1 MACPYPRRLN
11 FLSSLPMKIQRLP
24 LAAAE
29 GHVLLHNIIRGDGPP
44 AGGVQRGGA
53 RGAGR
58 RVLRKGVR
66 LTAAHLDQLR
76 ALGVESV
83 EVALPTANP
92 ADPDVWEDEAARQIS
107 EALHAEHV
115 GAKKGVGGRVNFFAD
130 APSVFFADA
139 ERLLALNRLPGVTL
153 ATAPQHAVFPPGL
166 FAAAASTSPR
176 ARQVATLKIIPYA
189 IPQSVLDQAVALVSQ
204 PAPLWLLRPLFARRA
219 ALLVVGDP
227 AGHARL
233 RAQFEPPT
241 RDRLRALGSELVHLA
256 YAAQDEAAVAGATA
270 RLSSDYDFLII
281 VGQTSIMDVDD
292 LIPRA
297 LRRAGAAVT
306 VNGAPVDPGNL
317 LVVAFAG
324 NGTPVLCA
332 PGCARSP
339 ARNVVDS
346 VLPRLLVGERL
357 SDEEVAAL
365 GLGGLLV

>member
-1 MACPYPRRLN
+1 
-11 FLSSLPMKIQRLP
+11 MKIQRLP

-29 GHVLLHNIIRGDGPP
+29 GHVLLHNIVRGDSLPDGNLES
-44 AGGVQRGGA
+44 GSVH
-53 RGAGR
+53 GAGR

-76 ALGVESV
+76 ALGIESV
-83 EVALPTANP
+83 EVALPAENS

-107 EALHAEHV
+107 EALHAAHV
-115 GAKKGVGGRVNFFAD
+115 GAKAGVGGRVNFFAD
-130 APSVFFADA
+130 APGVFSIDA

-153 ATAPQHAVFPPGL
+153 ATAPPHAVFPPGL
-166 FAAAASTSPR
+166 FAAAASPSPR
-176 ARQVATLKIIPYA
+176 TRQIATLKIIPYA

-204 PAPLWLLRPLFARRA
+204 PAPLWSLAGLAARRA

-227 AGHARL
+227 AAHARL

-241 RDRLRALGSELVHLA
+241 RDRLHALGSELVHVA
-256 YAAQDEAAVAGATA
+256 HAAHDEAAVASAAA
-270 RLSSDYDFLII
+270 RLTSDYDFLII

-317 LVVAFAG
+317 LVVAFAE

-339 ARNVVDS
+339 ARNVVDG

-357 SDEEVAAL
+357 DEEKVAAL